1 MNIFISFKELLQ
13 LPSYPFIYKF
23 LFMFCWIS
31 FPEAKGSIRLSR
43 VHNLIYGFSYFLLL
57 VVSSLLYVHWNIQ
70 SFFLSFVIL
79 LLLFAFYTYF
89 RLHICST
96 SSKYNKKNSLYLQET
111 VQGLISDVCSILW
124 SLMES
129 QCICSLLCAVRVS
142 IVYDL
147 APSS

>member
-1 MNIFISFKELLQ
+1 MIWKRKHFDAQMLLKTLKILWNMNIFISFKELLQ

-57 VVSSLLYVHWNIQ
+57 VVSSLVYVHWNIQ

-96 SSKYNKKNSLYLQET
+96 SSKYNKKT
-111 VQGLISDVCSILW
+111 VYIYRKLFRAW
-124 SLMES
+124 
-129 QCICSLLCAVRVS
+129 
-142 IVYDL
+142 
-147 APSS
+147 